1 MKSSLLF
8 TYLFYVED
16 KNILGIQKS
25 TEEARKVKHTAYL
38 FNGKNVLNCFSWNAW
53 NDVVLNPGDLCFSLI

>member
-16 KNILGIQKS
+16 EKIFIIQKS

-38 FNGKNVLNCFSWNAW
+38 FNGKMFLTAF
-53 NDVVLNPGDLCFSLI
+53 PGMPGMM

>member
-38 FNGKNVLNCFSWNAW
+38 FNGKMCLTAF
-53 NDVVLNPGDLCFSLI
+53 PGMPGMM